1 MGYKSM
7 DMTFTMWRWLI
18 CLLFL
23 FPFLL
28 LPFLWTTFP
37 THCSDGHI
45 HYAEGHIDD
54 ADVIEPGIATFHAPL
69 DGPAHPNSIA
79 WAVACGPTG
88 NGTILLAFIF
98 IAALGLFLYCSPH
111 SLDVEYGTYEQRP
124 PARSTAPYKNTRGL
138 EGYPL
143 R

>member
-1 MGYKSM
+1 M
-7 DMTFTMWRWLI
+7 DMTFTMWRWCI

-54 ADVIEPGIATFHAPL
+54 ADVIEPWHCHIPRTTG
-69 DGPAHPNSIA
+69 
-79 WAVACGPTG
+79 WACTPQFDCLGGGMYGPTG

-124 PARSTAPYKNTRGL
+124 PARSTTPYKNTRGL